1 MKKLDRILNN
11 LEKAI
16 STFGLALLGM
26 ISYLFVNAEHL
37 TTIKFIILWVGMALV
52 CGIIVVLCVWYKKSL
67 NQIKED

>member
-16 STFGLALLGM
+16 STFGIALLGM
-26 ISYLFVNAEHL
+26 VSYLFINAENL
-37 TTIKFIILWVGMALV
+37 TTIKFIILWVGIVLA
-52 CGIIVVLCVWYKKSL
+52 CGVIAVLCVWYKKYL